1 MTKRQTTRD
10 RIVEQARH
18 LFNEQGYEA
27 VTTAAL
33 AAHLGMAEGNLW
45 YHFKTKR
52 ALLDAIGA
60 RYAEV
65 IEQRLRMVPGAD
77 AVASYA
83 ALLGTMMAEF
93 RAFRFLYRDQR
104 SYGQLAELIE
114 QNARQWTEITFAQ
127 LEAHLAA
134 LGGAVSGAVNSLL
147 IRKTRD
153 ESYLVLVLY
162 PMAAQLA
169 VAAAAMPFVHVPMQG
184 RDLAVTGLQA
194 LTGVAGTIALIAA
207 YRRATAATVAPMTYV
222 QMLVAALTGWLFFQ
236 SHPDLWTLAGA
247 AVIIGAGLFLW
258 HAGRVKEP
266 GMTD

>member
-114 QNARQWTEITFAQ
+114 QNGRQWTEITFAQ

-134 LGGAVSGAVNSLL
+134 LVDAGLLDWPRERLGDVAINATIILRYGLEHYREMGVPVGAGSGAVQRTLKQHL
-147 IRKTRD
+147 TLFEHRLD
-153 ESYLVLVLY
+153 
-162 PMAAQLA
+162 PQ
-169 VAAAAMPFVHVPMQG
+169 AAARLNAAIAAIEV
-184 RDLAVTGLQA
+184 RDLAA
-194 LTGVAGTIALIAA
+194 
-207 YRRATAATVAPMTYV
+207 
-222 QMLVAALTGWLFFQ
+222 
-236 SHPDLWTLAGA
+236 
-247 AVIIGAGLFLW
+247 
-258 HAGRVKEP
+258 
-266 GMTD
+266 

>member
-134 LGGAVSGAVNSLL
+134 LVDAGLLDWPRERLGDVAINATIILRYGLEHYREMGVPVGAGSGAVQRTLKQHL
-147 IRKTRD
+147 TLFEHRLD
-153 ESYLVLVLY
+153 
-162 PMAAQLA
+162 PQ
-169 VAAAAMPFVHVPMQG
+169 AAARLNAAIAAIEV
-184 RDLAVTGLQA
+184 RDLAA
-194 LTGVAGTIALIAA
+194 
-207 YRRATAATVAPMTYV
+207 
-222 QMLVAALTGWLFFQ
+222 
-236 SHPDLWTLAGA
+236 
-247 AVIIGAGLFLW
+247 
-258 HAGRVKEP
+258 
-266 GMTD
+266 

>member
-33 AAHLGMAEGNLW
+33 AAHLGIAEGNLW

-65 IEQRLRMVPGAD
+65 IEQRLLMAPGAD

-114 QNARQWTEITFAQ
+114 RNARQWTETTFAQ

-134 LGGAVSGAVNSLL
+134 LVDAGLLDWPRDRLRDVAINATIILRYGLEHYREMGVPVGAGSGAVQRTLKQHL
-147 IRKTRD
+147 TLFEHRLDPQAAIR
-153 ESYLVLVLY
+153 LN
-162 PMAAQLA
+162 AAI
-169 VAAAAMPFVHVPMQG
+169 AAIEV
-184 RDLAVTGLQA
+184 RDLAA
-194 LTGVAGTIALIAA
+194 
-207 YRRATAATVAPMTYV
+207 
-222 QMLVAALTGWLFFQ
+222 
-236 SHPDLWTLAGA
+236 
-247 AVIIGAGLFLW
+247 
-258 HAGRVKEP
+258 
-266 GMTD
+266 